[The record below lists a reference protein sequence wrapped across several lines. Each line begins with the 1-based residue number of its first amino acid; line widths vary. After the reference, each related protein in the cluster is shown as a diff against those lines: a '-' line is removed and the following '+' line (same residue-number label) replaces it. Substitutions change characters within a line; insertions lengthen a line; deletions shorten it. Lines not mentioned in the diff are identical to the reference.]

1 MKVFVAGPT
10 GAVGRQLLPQ
20 LVAAGHD
27 VVGMVRRSETSDLVR
42 SLGGRPVVADALDAE
57 AVADAVAAE
66 EPEAIVHMATALAG
80 GVDPRHF
87 DRDFAVTNRLRTTGT
102 DHLLAAG
109 RAVGVRRVVA
119 QSYAGW
125 PYARVDGAVKTEEDP
140 LDPDPP
146 APFRATLAAIR
157 HLEEAVTGA
166 AWTEGVVLRFGALY
180 GPGTSLATDPR
191 GEHTELIRRR
201 RFPVVGD
208 GGGVWSFLQVED
220 AAAATVAALAH
231 GRRGVYNIVDDDPA
245 AVADWLPQVARAVG
259 GKPPR
264 HVPRWLGRLAA
275 GEGGAVMMTEVRGA
289 SNAKARRELGWTP
302 RHPSWRTGFAAAGG

>member
-27 VVGMVRRSETSDLVR
+27 VVGMVRRRETSDLVR

-57 AVADAVAAE
+57 AVAAAVAAE

-102 DHLLAAG
+102 DHLLAAAA
-109 RAVGVRRVVA
+109 RSGVRRVVA

-125 PYARVDGAVKTEEDP
+125 PYARVDGAVKTEDDP

-180 GPGTSLATDPR
+180 GPGHEPRHGPARRARRAHPPAPLPGRRAT
-191 GEHTELIRRR
+191 
-201 RFPVVGD
+201 
-208 GGGVWSFLQVED
+208 
-220 AAAATVAALAH
+220 AAAC
-231 GRRGVYNIVDDDPA
+231 GPSCRSR
-245 AVADWLPQVARAVG
+245 
-259 GKPPR
+259 
-264 HVPRWLGRLAA
+264 
-275 GEGGAVMMTEVRGA
+275 
-289 SNAKARRELGWTP
+289 TP
-302 RHPSWRTGFAAAGG
+302 RRQRWPPWRTGAAASTTSSTTSPRRSPTGCRRSPGPSAASRRATSRAGSGAWRRGRAERS

>member
-1 MKVFVAGPT
+1 MKIVVAGPT

-20 LVAAGHD
+20 LVAAGHE
-27 VVGMVRRSETSDLVR
+27 VAGLVRRREASEQVLG
-42 SLGGRPVVADALDAE
+42 LGGRPVMADVLDPE
-57 AVADAVAAE
+57 AVAAAIAAE
-66 EPEAIVHMATALAG
+66 QPEAIVHMATALAG
-80 GVDPRHF
+80 GVDPRRF
-87 DRDFAVTNRLRTTGT
+87 DRDFAATNRLRSEGT
-102 DHLLAAG
+102 DNLLAAG

-125 PYARVDGAVKTEEDP
+125 PYARVGGPVKREDDP
-140 LDPDPP
+140 LDPHPP

-166 AWTEGVVLRFGALY
+166 GWTQGVVLRFGALY

-191 GEHTELIRRR
+191 GEHSELIRRR

-208 GGGVWSFLQVED
+208 GGGVWSFLHVED

-231 GRRGVYNIVDDDPA
+231 DHRGVYNVVDDDPA
-245 AVADWLPQVARAVG
+245 PVADWLPQVASAVG

-289 SNAKARRELGWTP
+289 SNAKARQELGWAP
-302 RHPSWRTGFAAAGG
+302 RHPSWRSAFAGARG